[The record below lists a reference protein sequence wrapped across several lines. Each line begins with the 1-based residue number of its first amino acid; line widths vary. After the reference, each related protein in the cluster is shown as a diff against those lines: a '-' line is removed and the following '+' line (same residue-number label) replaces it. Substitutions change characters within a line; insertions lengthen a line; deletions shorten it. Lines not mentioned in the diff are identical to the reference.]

1 MTDFSDSEQQA
12 AQSDSAAER
21 NARHKRA
28 MQRKKEYIDGNIAA
42 ATIDKGLLVVLT
54 GNGKGKSSSAF
65 GMLARSVGHG
75 LRCGVVQFIK
85 GQWECGEQMLFG
97 AHPQVEFHVMNT
109 GFTWDTQDR
118 EGDIAAAEKTWA
130 NAAELLS
137 NSEVD
142 VVILDELTYMLTY
155 GYLDKETVLSALE
168 KRPANQ
174 HVIVTGR
181 NAAKE
186 LIEIAD
192 TVTELGENK
201 HAFYS
206 GVKVQKGIDY

>member
-1 MTDFSDSEQQA
+1 MTDQA
-12 AQSDSAAER
+12 SNEEVANEAAAER

-28 MQRKKEYIDGNIAA
+28 MERKKAYIDGNIAA
-42 ATIDKGLLVVLT
+42 ATIDKGLMVVLT
-54 GNGKGKSSSAF
+54 GNGKGKSSSAL

-97 AHPQVEFHVMNT
+97 EHPLVEFHVMNT
-109 GFTWDTQDR
+109 GLTWDTQDR
-118 EGDIAAAEKTWA
+118 EADIAAAVSTWTHGVR
-130 NAAELLS
+130 LLTDP
-137 NSEVD
+137 NVD

-155 GYLDKETVLSALE
+155 GYLDKEEVLAALE
-168 KRPANQ
+168 NRPEGQ

-192 TVTELGENK
+192 TVTELGDNK

>member
-1 MTDFSDSEQQA
+1 MTSSD
-12 AQSDSAAER
+12 DR
-21 NARHKRA
+21 NQRHKRA
-28 MQRKKEYIDGNIAA
+28 MQRKKSYIDGRIAE

-85 GQWECGEQMLFG
+85 GKWECGEQLLFQD
-97 AHPQVEFHVMNT
+97 HDLVEFHVMAT

-118 EGDIAAAEKTWA
+118 EADIAAATKTWRE
-130 NAAELLS
+130 AERLLS
-137 NSEVD
+137 DPAVK

-155 GYLDKETVLSALE
+155 GYLDKKMVLDALRN
-168 KRPANQ
+168 RPADQ
-174 HVIVTGR
+174 HVVVTGR
-181 NAAKE
+181 NASKE
-186 LIEIAD
+186 LIEMAD
-192 TVTELGENK
+192 TVSEVGETK
-201 HAFYS
+201 HPFYE